1 MVAFNNIFQ
10 WISEMAQAYHSSLS
24 REKTSLIRQRPNM
37 HEISYTTPSVSLHT
51 LIHFFF
57 IFLFLFF
64 HTLILSSSLSDIMKL
79 PFRMLI
85 FFET

>member
-24 REKTSLIRQRPNM
+24 REKTSLIRQRHNM
-37 HEISYTTPSVSLHT
+37 HEISHTTPSVSL
-51 LIHFFF
+51 
-57 IFLFLFF
+57 

-79 PFRMLI
+79 PFKMFI
-85 FFET
+85 FIET